1 MLFFINII
9 YMSTQIFKN
18 QIPNNILF
26 DLLNKIC
33 LKNEKH
39 YTFNIESFK
48 KGVYSKEIQN
58 FLITCVLYYHLSK
71 RKYLEK
77 KLTYNSFVTV
87 LRQICNFN
95 KITYTSQIKYDKSRY
110 DILYYIYH
118 YTDLKEK

>member
-1 MLFFINII
+1 
-9 YMSTQIFKN
+9 MSTQIIKN

-26 DLLNKIC
+26 DLLDKIC

-48 KGVYSKEIQN
+48 KGIYSEEIQN
-58 FLITCVLYYHLSK
+58 FLITCIPYYYLSK

-77 KLTYNSFVTV
+77 KLTNNSFVTI

-95 KITYTSQIKYDKSRY
+95 KITYTSQIKYNKSTY
-110 DILYYIYH
+110 DIVYYIY
-118 YTDLKEK
+118 Y